1 MRDLILKILNSI
13 PESFLDKLLF
23 IWRRSFFRKFKKS
36 RELKLA
42 NKRKLKHI
50 QHDGKISSQ
59 ELLIELRRFGINKG
73 DILFVQTSFNDLLT
87 LEANPY
93 ELINTLKKLVG
104 SQGTLLTPA
113 YTIPKLEK
121 NWIFDPKLEPTYTG
135 IVNEVFRRTPQAIR
149 SLHPRHSV
157 CGYGPLAKEI
167 LVGHEQCDYADGK
180 GSPLDKI
187 RLIPHSKILTLGLPR
202 GFVSHHHWL
211 EDFEPEKLPFPVHK
225 ESSDCYKVRKG
236 DDSIVNVSDYNIK
249 KGIALFGYD
258 YEAIATNLSTNA
270 LTTFLLKGI
279 TICVYNMLPLSE
291 ELKALRDDGL
301 LQYKISRYK

>member
-135 IVNEVFRRTPQAIR
+135 IVNEVFRRTPQAI
-149 SLHPRHSV
+149 
-157 CGYGPLAKEI
+157 
-167 LVGHEQCDYADGK
+167 
-180 GSPLDKI
+180 
-187 RLIPHSKILTLGLPR
+187 
-202 GFVSHHHWL
+202 
-211 EDFEPEKLPFPVHK
+211 
-225 ESSDCYKVRKG
+225 
-236 DDSIVNVSDYNIK
+236 
-249 KGIALFGYD
+249 
-258 YEAIATNLSTNA
+258 
-270 LTTFLLKGI
+270 
-279 TICVYNMLPLSE
+279 
-291 ELKALRDDGL
+291 
-301 LQYKISRYK
+301 